1 MAKLQWDLLV
11 IDEAHEGVDT
21 FKTHSA
27 FSKIERRFTLHL
39 SGTPFKA
46 LANEKFPAEA
56 IFNWTYA
63 DECKAKDE
71 WDEERGLSPY
81 EEMPKL
87 NMFTYRM
94 GDIVMAKVRDGVE
107 IDGDTEAYAFD
118 LNESFRVDR
127 GKFVHDEAID
137 KWLDALSRQPRYL
150 FFYAR
155 IAS

>member
-1 MAKLQWDLLV
+1 MHEVAKLQWDLLV

-71 WDEERGLSPY
+71 WDEERGLNPY
-81 EEMPKL
+81 EEMPKAL
-87 NMFTYRM
+87 KNCRELLMKTATLGPIKLWLKRARRRCLAQKSM
-94 GDIVMAKVRDGVE
+94 E
-107 IDGDTEAYAFD
+107 IRRR
-118 LNESFRVDR
+118 NSV
-127 GKFVHDEAID
+127 I
-137 KWLDALSRQPRYL
+137 
-150 FFYAR
+150 
-155 IAS
+155 